1 MCLVE
6 LITFRLACET
16 HYIMGL
22 HLQPHSVSSTKWI
35 SHWRF
40 VNLNLMCVEF
50 SSLLSIPFQ
59 RNPCFYPRLSPTW
72 HSKRRGLEVWNF
84 DFICVQLSLST
95 SRLPSVIWLYFGTQ
109 LTCIYRWGSVQ
120 GCTNLN
126 VLGSEMEL
134 YLARNW
140 LRRLT
145 MAWLWQRPENRVMQ
159 FRTKSP
165 N

>member
-1 MCLVE
+1 MPVE
-6 LITFRLACET
+6 LIIFRLACEA

-59 RNPCFYPRLSPTW
+59 RNPCFYPRLSLTW
-72 HSKRRGLEVWNF
+72 HSKRRGLEVWNC

-95 SRLPSVIWLYFGTQ
+95 ARLPSVIWLYFGTQ
-109 LTCIYRWGSVQ
+109 LTCTYRRGSVQ
-120 GCTNLN
+120 GCTHLD
-126 VLGSEMEL
+126 VLGIGNGIVSCRKLITTYTGMA
-134 YLARNW
+134 LATSKKQNH
-140 LRRLT
+140 
-145 MAWLWQRPENRVMQ
+145 AISSQ
-159 FRTKSP
+159 KS
-165 N
+165 